1 MVAYFLSPPLLR
13 KIVADKDGNKLPPGP
28 AVRYAFLG
36 KFPELSV
43 DAWAKKYGPLFSIWM
58 GNQLFIV
65 ISDAH
70 IARELLTVNGAIFS
84 SRKKYFMKNQII
96 LRGRAIT
103 ATEYGDTW
111 YATNDYYI
119 EFLTEVLRMN

>member
-1 MVAYFLSPPLLR
+1 M
-13 KIVADKDGNKLPPGP
+13 PPGP

-58 GNQLFIV
+58 GNQLFVV
-65 ISDAH
+65 ISDAQ
-70 IARELLTVNGAIFS
+70 IARELLVVNGAIFS

-111 YATNDYYI
+111 YAAYLNI
-119 EFLTEVLRMN
+119 EFLIDVPMN